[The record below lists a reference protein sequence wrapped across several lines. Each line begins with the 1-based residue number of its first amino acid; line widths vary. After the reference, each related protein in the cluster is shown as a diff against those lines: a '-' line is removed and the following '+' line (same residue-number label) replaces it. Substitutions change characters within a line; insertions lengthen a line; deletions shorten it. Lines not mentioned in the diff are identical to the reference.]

1 MESQKA
7 EKYQLKTV
15 VTLRNGRTSKV
26 SRPFESRENAMQWA
40 ADLQDTYQDL
50 MQRNIIRGFNVTV
63 KKNGGIKNMIKIET
77 EKDGKINAAIC
88 GNPDEVIPEFFSLLN
103 HITKNCMDNCKDG
116 KQEEFAAVLKFEIDK
131 TFMEA
136 VKETIDKEREAW
148 RNL

>member
-40 ADLQDTYQDL
+40 SDLQDTYKDF

-63 KKNGGIKNMIKIET
+63 KKM
-77 EKDGKINAAIC
+77 
-88 GNPDEVIPEFFSLLN
+88 
-103 HITKNCMDNCKDG
+103 
-116 KQEEFAAVLKFEIDK
+116 EEEQN
-131 TFMEA
+131 E
-136 VKETIDKEREAW
+136 
-148 RNL
+148 